1 MSADATAPLSDSESR
16 TPTAVYNAES
26 GRSFGR
32 AAALFDSDEAANP
45 LARWARRRS
54 FAALD
59 AAFGPGDLVLEMGS
73 GTGIEATHLAAR
85 GVRLVATDPAT
96 GMLEQLRAKLAP
108 DGPAA
113 HLAGQ
118 ITTLQLPA
126 NRIGELVDRYGPGEF
141 DGAYS
146 SMGALNCEP
155 SLAPVAAALATLVR
169 PGGRL
174 VFSLINR
181 YCLWETAW
189 YLRARQPSMA
199 FRRWGG
205 QASATVRPDWQEER
219 ITCFYWTP
227 GAVARTFQPHV
238 RVVGRRALPW
248 LLPPLYLDGLTRRA
262 PRFFR
267 RVARLDDRFAA
278 RWPLYALG
286 DQFIFELVREPA
298 RSA

>member
-1 MSADATAPLSDSESR
+1 MTADATAPSSNSASH
-16 TPTAVYNAES
+16 TPAAVYNAES

-32 AAALFDSDEAANP
+32 AAVLFDRDEAANP

-59 AAFGPGDLVLEMGS
+59 VAFGPGDLVVEMGS

-113 HLAGQ
+113 HLADQ
-118 ITTLQLPA
+118 ITTIQLPA
-126 NRIGELVDRYGPGEF
+126 NRIGELVDRYGPGAF

-189 YLRARQPSMA
+189 YLRARQPGMA

-227 GAVARTFQPHV
+227 GTVARTFQPHF

-248 LLPPLYLDGLTRRA
+248 LLPPLYLDGLVWRA
-262 PRFFR
+262 PGLFR
-267 RVARLDDRFAA
+267 RLARLDRLLAGT
-278 RWPLYALG
+278 WPAWAIG
-286 DQFIFELVREPA
+286 DHLLIEFVRL
-298 RSA
+298 